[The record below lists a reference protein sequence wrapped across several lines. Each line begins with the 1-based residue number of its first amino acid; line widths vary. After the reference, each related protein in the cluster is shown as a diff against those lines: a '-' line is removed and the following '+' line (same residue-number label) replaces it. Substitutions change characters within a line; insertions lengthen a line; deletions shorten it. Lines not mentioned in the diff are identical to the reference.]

1 MANCVKRLAICH
13 FPLDPA
19 PFPFYNSIARQ
30 IQKNDSHKEKTMSD
44 FLFRGNLARLDPDVY
59 ELTQLEAERQARKLI
74 LIPSEST
81 APMAVREA
89 LASAFQNIYA
99 EGYPEEESRWM
110 TEDEILDYPARLA
123 DYRRNGDPRYYKGVE
138 YADAVEALAR
148 KRAAQAFAANGFG
161 PNQIYVNV
169 QALSGAPAN
178 NAVYQALVNLGD
190 TIMGLNLLHG
200 GHLSHGS
207 SVNRSGKWFKAVHYT
222 VDENERLDYDKIRAL
237 ALETKPKLIIAGY
250 SSYSWVPDWKK
261 FREIANEVGA
271 YFLADI
277 SHIGGLVA
285 AGVVP
290 SPVGIAHVVMSTTHK
305 SLDGPRGA
313 VLLTTDAAIAKKIDS
328 AVFPGEQGGPHVN
341 VFAALSLTFKLAQT
355 KQFKQLQS
363 QTVKNAQAMADQFT
377 KRGLRVPFGGT
388 DCHLVN
394 VDVTTVKSPDGIAL
408 SGDQAARI
416 LDIVGIVVNR
426 NTIPGDKNSRDP
438 SGIRLGTPWITQ
450 RGFNEKMTR
459 ELTDIMADVLLAC
472 APHAVDTVRK
482 GRQRRAKIDFNVLNN
497 AKLRVRKL
505 TEKAGI
511 DYKFTKS
518 CYPHFYY
525 IDDKVKA
532 KDVAVFELSGDRVRQ
547 MLDYVVSSDLSA
559 LKPGM
564 SQATEI
570 STPTPRKA
578 GAGGKVKAT
587 LTNVDDI
594 FFQLSV
600 PAAKANVVATW
611 LRDLSDG
618 YVSFDL
624 KGAKDYDTR
633 RIPGPFI
640 VEQVKK
646 AAKAEGIGGKAVSE
660 VKPYFIGELPASKK
674 EALPP
679 YVWTEVEGELKK
691 TALNQI
697 HRDLGGRMVPFA
709 GWEMPVQYT
718 GIFEEHLATRNAA
731 GLFDVSH
738 MGVYE
743 VRGRDAAS
751 FLDTLC
757 GNDCGGLQPGES
769 LYSHFL
775 TPEADVIDDTLV
787 YRRDW
792 DKFLVVVNASNDDKD
807 RTWFESVRDGKVCID
822 SARPWART
830 YGYEAEL
837 RNLRDT
843 KAGEDMRVDIAL
855 QGPKSRDILL
865 AMGVDS
871 ETKARIMKLKRTE
884 LCDARVG
891 GFDLIVSRTG
901 YTGEKMAFELFVH
914 PERAVDFW
922 NAILKAGESFGVKS
936 IGLGARDSLRT
947 EAGLPLYGHEMGLG
961 SGKFGMRDLSVAEGG
976 FGSYVKPYKPW
987 FIGRDA
993 YVAREQERKGVVVRF
1008 TFDEQRVRMAHNGDP
1023 VMNANGERI
1032 GYVTSCAID
1041 GARFITGQAY
1051 LENGYVKEGTPIF
1064 IHQGGVMER
1073 PATAAKV
1080 VSRFAKL

>member
-1 MANCVKRLAICH
+1 
-13 FPLDPA
+13 
-19 PFPFYNSIARQ
+19 
-30 IQKNDSHKEKTMSD
+30 MSD
-44 FLFRGNLARLDPDVY
+44 FLFRGDLAKLDPDVFD
-59 ELTQLEAERQARKLI
+59 LTQLEAERQARKLI

-89 LASAFQNIYA
+89 LSSAFQNIYA
-99 EGYPEEESRWM
+99 EGYPEEETRWM
-110 TEDEILDYPARLA
+110 SEDEILDYPRRLG

-138 YADAVEALAR
+138 YADVVEALAR
-148 KRAAQAFAANGFG
+148 RRAAEAFAANGFTAD
-161 PNQIYVNV
+161 QIYVNV

-178 NAVYQALVNLGD
+178 NAVYQALLNIGD
-190 TIMGLNLLHG
+190 TVMGLNLLHG

-222 VDENERLDYDKIRAL
+222 VDENEKLDYEKIRAQ

-261 FREIANEVGA
+261 FREIADEVGA

-285 AGVVP
+285 GGVVP

-313 VLLTTDAAIAKKIDS
+313 VLLATDAAIAKKIDK

-341 VFAALSLTFKLAQT
+341 VFAALALTFKLAQT
-355 KQFKQLQS
+355 KQFKKLQS
-363 QTVKNAQAMADQFT
+363 QTVKNAQAMADQFM

-388 DCHLVN
+388 DSHLVN
-394 VDVTTVKSPDGIAL
+394 VDTTTVKSPDGIPL
-408 SGDQAARI
+408 TGDQAARI

-426 NTIPGDKNSRDP
+426 NTIPGDKNSLDP
-438 SGIRLGTPWITQ
+438 SGLRLGTPWITQ
-450 RGFNEKMTR
+450 RGFNEKQTR
-459 ELTDIMADVLLAC
+459 QVADIIADVVLAC

-482 GRQRRAKIDFNVLNN
+482 GRQRRAKLDFNTLN
-497 AKLRVRKL
+497 AARLKVRKL
-505 TEKAGI
+505 AESAGI
-511 DYKFTKS
+511 DFKYEKS
-518 CYPHFYY
+518 KYPHFYY
-525 IDDKVKA
+525 IDDTSKSS
-532 KDVAVFELSGDRVRQ
+532 VFELSGTQVRQ
-547 MLDYVVSSDLSA
+547 VLDYAASSDMSA
-559 LKPGM
+559 LKKGK
-564 SQATEI
+564 SVTTTIATPKGTI
-570 STPTPRKA
+570 KC
-578 GAGGKVKAT
+578 V
-587 LTNVDDI
+587 LTCLNANSY
-594 FFQLSV
+594 QLEV
-600 PAAKANVVATW
+600 PPAKTGVVGTW

-618 YVSFDL
+618 YTSFNLDGE
-624 KGAKDYDTR
+624 KDFSAKRMPGAFVVKD
-633 RIPGPFI
+633 
-640 VEQVKK
+640 VKK
-646 AAKAEGIGGKAVSE
+646 KNVRASALPVRQRLLSVDKPWFIGIGSTVE
-660 VKPYFIGELPASKK
+660 K

-679 YVWTEVEGELKK
+679 FEWHDVEGALKR
-691 TALNQI
+691 TALYEV
-697 HRDLGGRMVPFA
+697 HKSSGGRMVPFA

-718 GIFEEHLATRNAA
+718 GIYEEHLATRQAA

-743 VRGRDAAS
+743 VRGADAPS
-751 FLDTLC
+751 FLDTIC
-757 GNDCGGLQPGES
+757 ANDCGSLLPGES
-769 LYSHFL
+769 LYSQFL
-775 TPEADVIDDTLV
+775 TPDADVIDDTLV

-792 DKFLVVVNASNDDKD
+792 DKYLVVVNASNDDKD

-837 RNLRDT
+837 RNLRDPQ
-843 KAGEDMRVDIAL
+843 AGEDMRVDIAL

-865 AMGVDS
+865 AMGVDP
-871 ETKARIMKLKRTE
+871 ETRSRIMKLKRTE
-884 LCDARVG
+884 LCDAVVG

-914 PERAVDFW
+914 PERAAEFW
-922 NAILKAGESFGVKS
+922 NAVLKAGEPFGVKP

-961 SGKFGMRDLSVAEGG
+961 SGKFGDRDLGVAEGG

-993 YVAREQERKGVVVRF
+993 YVAREQERNGTVIRF
-1008 TFDEQRVRMAHNGDP
+1008 RFDDQRVRMAHNGDP
-1023 VMNANGERI
+1023 VVNANGERM
-1032 GYVTSCAID
+1032 GFVTSCAID
-1041 GARFITGQAY
+1041 GERFLTGQAY
-1051 LENGYVKEGTPIF
+1051 LENGYTKEGTPIG
-1064 IHQGGVMER
+1064 IHQGGVMDR

-1080 VSRFAKL
+1080 VSRFPKTK

>member
-1 MANCVKRLAICH
+1 
-13 FPLDPA
+13 
-19 PFPFYNSIARQ
+19 
-30 IQKNDSHKEKTMSD
+30 MSD
-44 FLFRGNLARLDPDVY
+44 YLFRGNLAKLDRDVY

-89 LASAFQNIYA
+89 LSSAFQNIYA
-99 EGYPEEESRWM
+99 EGYPEEETRWM
-110 TEDEILDYPARLA
+110 SEEEILDYPARLG

-138 YADAVEALAR
+138 YADVVEALAR
-148 KRAAQAFAANGFG
+148 RRAAETFAANGFTAD
-161 PNQIYVNV
+161 QIYVNV

-178 NAVYQALVNLGD
+178 NAVYQALVPLGE

-207 SVNRSGKWFKAVHYT
+207 SVNRSGKWFKPVHYT
-222 VDENERLDYDKIRAL
+222 VDENEKLDYEKIRAQ
-237 ALETKPKLIIAGY
+237 ALEAKPKLIIAGY
-250 SSYSWVPDWKK
+250 SSYSWIPDWKK
-261 FREIANEVGA
+261 FRAIADEVGA

-285 AGVVP
+285 AGAVP
-290 SPVGIAHVVMSTTHK
+290 SPIGIAHVVMSTTHK
-305 SLDGPRGA
+305 SLGGPRGA

-341 VFAALSLTFKLAQT
+341 VFAALALAFKLAQT
-355 KQFKQLQS
+355 KQFRKLQE
-363 QTVKNAQAMADQFT
+363 QTIKNAQAMADQFQ

-388 DCHLVN
+388 DSHLVN
-394 VDVTTVKSPDGIAL
+394 VDTTSVKSPEGIAL

-450 RGFNEKMTR
+450 RGFEEKETR

-482 GRQRRAKIDFNVLNN
+482 GRQRRAKVDFNVLND
-497 AKLRVRKL
+497 ARLRVRKL
-505 TEKAGI
+505 AEKAGI
-511 DYKFTKS
+511 DFKYKES
-518 CYPHFYY
+518 SYPHFYY
-525 IDDKVKA
+525 IDDKIKA
-532 KDVAVFELSGDRVRQ
+532 KDNAVFELSGERARQ
-547 MLDYVVSSDLSA
+547 VLDYAASSDLSA
-559 LKPGM
+559 LKKGQ
-564 SQATEI
+564 SQATTI
-570 STPTPRKA
+570 ATPRGVIK
-578 GAGGKVKAT
+578 GALV
-587 LTNVDDI
+587 NVDDQTY
-594 FFQLSV
+594 QLLIPEKNAV
-600 PAAKANVVATW
+600 LVATW

-618 YVSFDL
+618 YTSFKLD
-624 KGAKDYDTR
+624 GEKDFSEKR
-633 RIPGPFI
+633 LPGPFV

-646 AAKAEGIGGKAVSE
+646 AKVKNAWPGAGDAVSE
-660 VKPYFIGELPASKK
+660 DKPYFIGISSEVQKEPLPLF
-674 EALPP
+674 E
-679 YVWTEVEGELKK
+679 WNDVEGELKR
-691 TALNQI
+691 TALYEV
-697 HRDLGGRMVPFA
+697 HKSSGGRMVPFA
-709 GWEMPVQYT
+709 GWEMPVQYS
-718 GIFEEHLATRNAA
+718 GIYEEHLATRNAA

-743 VRGRDAAS
+743 VRGPDAAS
-751 FLDTLC
+751 FLDTIC

-769 LYSHFL
+769 LYSQFL
-775 TPEADVIDDTLV
+775 TPDADVIDDTLV
-787 YRRDW
+787 YRRGAE
-792 DKFLVVVNASNDDKD
+792 KFLVVVNASNDDKD
-807 RTWFESVRDGKVCID
+807 RTWFESVRDGTVRID
-822 SARPWART
+822 NPRPWART
-830 YGYEAEL
+830 YGYNAEI
-837 RNLRDT
+837 RDLRDP

-871 ETKARIMKLKRTE
+871 DTKARIMKLKRTE
-884 LCDARVG
+884 LCDAAVG

-914 PERAVDFW
+914 PERAADFW
-922 NAILKAGESFGVKS
+922 NTLIKEGEPFGLKP

-961 SGKFGMRDLSVAEGG
+961 SGKFGERDLGVAEGG

-1008 TFDEQRVRMAHNGDP
+1008 RFDEPRVRMAHPGDP
-1023 VMNANGERI
+1023 VVNGNGERI
-1032 GYVTSCAID
+1032 GWVTSCAID
-1041 GARFITGQAY
+1041 GERFLTGQAY
-1051 LENGYVKEGTPIF
+1051 LENGYTKIDTPIGV
-1064 IHQGGVMER
+1064 HQGGNADR

-1080 VSRFAKL
+1080 VSRFPKTK